1 MDWLLTSSSL
11 VFGLTLLG
19 GLVPLFL
26 GRTERW
32 RHLLVS
38 LAAGIFLGAVFLHLL
53 PEVAVAAS
61 HDGHDGHGSEGLW
74 LSLMAGVVVLFLIEY
89 LFLRGTA
96 EGEGHA
102 HDHHEDEDPL
112 CHEDHIPGA
121 DRHRMVGFAALVGL
135 SLHSVADGLGLSAG
149 LDFEELRPALT
160 MAVLSH
166 KAIGGFTLA
175 VALLLGNLA
184 RRRFLAYLVGFALI
198 TPVAALSRA
207 VLLPGI
213 DESGLDM
220 LTAFAA
226 GTFMYVALCD
236 LLPEVF
242 HERRDGAWKVVL
254 MLSGV
259 AISHS
264 LHLP

>member
-1 MDWLLTSSSL
+1 MDWLLTRSL
-11 VFGLTLLG
+11 FVFGLTLAG
-19 GLVPLFL
+19 GLLPLWL
-26 GRTERW
+26 GRTDRW

-53 PEVAVAAS
+53 PEVAAAADQGGT
-61 HDGHDGHGSEGLW
+61 HEHGSDWLW
-74 LSLMAGVVVLFLIEY
+74 LSLMAGVVVLFLVEY

-96 EGEGHA
+96 EDEGHA
-102 HDHHEDEDPL
+102 HEHHDEADAL
-112 CHEDHIPGA
+112 CHEDHIPGV

-135 SLHSVADGLGLSAG
+135 SLHAVADGLGLSAG
-149 LDFEELRPALT
+149 LDFVELRPALT

-166 KAIGGFTLA
+166 KAIGGFTLSI
-175 VALLLGNLA
+175 ALLLGNLE
-184 RRRFLAYLVGFALI
+184 RRRFFAYIVGFALI
-198 TPVAALSRA
+198 TPVAALGRA
-207 VLLPGI
+207 LLLPGLE
-213 DESGLDM
+213 ESGLDM

-242 HERRDGAWKVVL
+242 HERRDGAWKVAL
-254 MLSGV
+254 LLGGV
-259 AISHS
+259 AISHL